1 MRSSEYASGAT
12 NSHMRTRTLA
22 ILLLTGQLFCFLPEP
37 LSGQQAYYPPS
48 ANAGGWRT
56 LVSPNTDATPGQK
69 TAVLEETGLDWD
81 RLNDAWLYARRFVGR
96 DSIMVI
102 RRGWIVAEWS
112 TSPRPMA
119 IASCTK
125 SLTAVAMAKLFDL
138 SDSGRFATTIGI
150 DDYAYR
156 YLPASWA
163 AEEAE
168 RKSIKIRHLMTMS
181 SGLDAYDGPYGDLDA
196 YAETVVTRRVV
207 APPGEVWEY
216 SSAPVDLLSQIIE
229 KVTGKTQR
237 DFFNQE
243 IGAAIGGQE
252 VTWPSYQG
260 HTGSSGGPGLGA
272 RYTAREL
279 ARVAYLLLQK
289 GIWNEGNGP
298 KQIVSAQ
305 QVSMLSQPAEFLK
318 NSTFRTSVFVK
329 DPRAPNYY
337 GYLFWTNRTQ
347 QALGP
352 KVPKD
357 TFFMSGLGKQACWI
371 IPSLDMVIVRI
382 GLKPRLDRLPDYFP
396 EFLSRVMSAVVAE

>member
-1 MRSSEYASGAT
+1 MELTVRSSEYASGAT
-12 NSHMRTRTLA
+12 NSHMRTRTFA

-37 LSGQQAYYPPS
+37 LSGLQAYYPPS

-56 LVSPNTDATPGQK
+56 LVSPNADATPGQK
-69 TAVLEETGLDWD
+69 TAVLEKTGLDWD

-96 DSIMVI
+96 DSILVI

-168 RKSIKIRHLMTMS
+168 RKRIKIRHLMTMS

-207 APPGEVWEY
+207 A
-216 SSAPVDLLSQIIE
+216 
-229 KVTGKTQR
+229 
-237 DFFNQE
+237 
-243 IGAAIGGQE
+243 
-252 VTWPSYQG
+252 
-260 HTGSSGGPGLGA
+260 
-272 RYTAREL
+272 
-279 ARVAYLLLQK
+279 
-289 GIWNEGNGP
+289 
-298 KQIVSAQ
+298 
-305 QVSMLSQPAEFLK
+305 
-318 NSTFRTSVFVK
+318 
-329 DPRAPNYY
+329 
-337 GYLFWTNRTQ
+337 
-347 QALGP
+347 
-352 KVPKD
+352 
-357 TFFMSGLGKQACWI
+357 
-371 IPSLDMVIVRI
+371 
-382 GLKPRLDRLPDYFP
+382 
-396 EFLSRVMSAVVAE
+396 